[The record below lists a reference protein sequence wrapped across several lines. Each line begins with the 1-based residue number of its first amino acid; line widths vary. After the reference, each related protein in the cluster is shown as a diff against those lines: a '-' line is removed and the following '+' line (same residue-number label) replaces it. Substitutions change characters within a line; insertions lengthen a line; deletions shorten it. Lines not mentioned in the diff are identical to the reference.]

1 MRRRELL
8 LLGGAVIVPRALRA
22 QQKAMPVIG
31 FLSSRSPFESE
42 PLVAAFRRGLSE
54 AGFAEGRNTSIE
66 YLWAENRYDRLPGLA
81 ARLVSRHVAVIV
93 AAGGVPAA
101 VAAKAATTTIPIVF
115 TSVGDP
121 VELGLVA
128 SLNRPGGNLTG
139 FATLNTG
146 LDAKRLQ
153 LLRELVPSAKLIA
166 ALINPNR
173 PFSEHQVSDI
183 EKAARSLGQELII
196 VPASSER
203 ELDAAFTNLKEQ
215 HIGALLVATDPFFAS
230 RSEQIVELA
239 ARYTVPASY
248 QVRDFVVAGG
258 LMSYG
263 NSLADDYLQAGIYTG
278 RILKGESPADLPVQ
292 QSVKVQMTVNLKT
305 AKAIGLTIPPA
316 ILDLAGEVIE

>member
-248 QVRDFVVAGG
+248 QGRDFVVAGG